1 MKFEVIPG
9 GLLFADD
16 VPTPDKPSEEWTE
29 EENEDYHRYL
39 WENAEPGTM
48 ADTLKKMDLSAEN
61 LSITIKT
68 LEEIRNRTQED
79 ATSAGYKSEWEI
91 VTPEE
96 LLSLLILRSN
106 QY

>member
-1 MKFEVIPG
+1 MKLEVIPG

-16 VPTPDKPSEEWTE
+16 VPTPDKPAEEWTE
-29 EENEDYHRYL
+29 EENETYHRYL

-48 ADTLKKMDLSAEN
+48 ADTLKKLDLSAEN
-61 LSITIKT
+61 LSITIRT

-79 ATSAGYKSEWEI
+79 AATAGYKSEWEI

-96 LLSLLILRSN
+96 LLSLLILKNN
-106 QY
+106 Q

>member
-68 LEEIRNRTQED
+68 LEEIRKHTQED
-79 ATSAGYKSEWEI
+79 ATAAGYKSEWEI
-91 VTPEE
+91 VTQEE